1 MFTHQ
6 TLRCIEAA
14 AGPMWQSDTLD
25 RYNRGNIMREAFRAA
40 REGDFVNTQ
49 FADTLL
55 SLTAN
60 FSEGFIDFEH
70 IRTVEV
76 QAFVARAQD
85 WLDIE
90 LAKRK
95 RLTVYKVETP
105 LGTFSVMAKS
115 FTGARFAA
123 GEKIFNN
130 PGRRLPF
137 EARKRFAANI
147 KSMPVWLCVHA
158 FHYITEA
165 EANKNVPRLPAL
177 EQSLVDMCDDFLLR
191 HWLGLAS

>member
-1 MFTHQ
+1 MYTHQ
-6 TLRCIEAA
+6 TLRRIEAA
-14 AGPMWQSDTLD
+14 AGPFLQADTLD
-25 RYNRGNIMREAFRAA
+25 RFSRGNLMREAFREA

-55 SLTAN
+55 SMTAN
-60 FSEGFIDFEH
+60 FSEGVIDFEH

-90 LAKRK
+90 LSKRK

-123 GEKIFNN
+123 AEKIFNN

-137 EARKRFAANI
+137 EARKRFAANV

-177 EQSLVDMCDDFLLR
+177 EQSLVDMCDDWQLR
-191 HWLGLAS
+191 HWLGLQA